1 MPCSP
6 SSNSTMEKSN
16 TTLRRRLTT
25 AAVVILR
32 IVIGATFILSGWAK
46 AIDPWGTVYK
56 ITEYLDV
63 WDMDVPRALVTS
75 FTFLLSAWEF
85 VWGALLL
92 AGTYRRVSVIA
103 LLLCMAGMLPLSLYI
118 AIASPVADCG
128 CFGDMLIVS
137 NTGTFIKNVI
147 ITAALIYLLAHN
159 TRVRQLYTTHT
170 QWIVGGVLTFY
181 ILLIAL
187 IGYNIQP
194 LVDFRR
200 FSPGTSL
207 LTDESEGEEGDDEAE
222 AVYSF
227 IYTRDGLTR
236 SFTADQLPDSTWTF
250 VERKLESGSENID
263 DGLTVTVDGED
274 ILPDI
279 LMPDGDTPLAE
290 QFIVTIPQPYDVDLS
305 FTNLINDLNDYIAE
319 RGGTLTA
326 FIAGDSAAIDRW
338 MDISMASYDIY
349 RVEPNLIKE
358 LARGT
363 SALVYLREG
372 TVVWK
377 RTLSSIDPA
386 ETGRHAASRLDE
398 TLDPAPGKMLRYIN
412 WSLAGLLLLIWLF
425 DLLLPREK
433 ATAPSPSGPSA
444 SPASSTESTD
454 K

>member
-1 MPCSP
+1 
-6 SSNSTMEKSN
+6 MEKSN

-207 LTDESEGEEGDDEAE
+207 LTDESEGEEGDEEAE

-263 DGLTVTVDGED
+263 DGLAVTVDGED

-319 RGGTLTA
+319 RGGT
-326 FIAGDSAAIDRW
+326 I
-338 MDISMASYDIY
+338 
-349 RVEPNLIKE
+349 
-358 LARGT
+358 
-363 SALVYLREG
+363 
-372 TVVWK
+372 
-377 RTLSSIDPA
+377 
-386 ETGRHAASRLDE
+386 
-398 TLDPAPGKMLRYIN
+398 
-412 WSLAGLLLLIWLF
+412 
-425 DLLLPREK
+425 
-433 ATAPSPSGPSA
+433 
-444 SPASSTESTD
+444 
-454 K
+454 